1 MNALVFKGTRSM
13 ELANVPA
20 PEPGQGEVRLRTLM
34 AGVCGS
40 EMHSFL
46 GHSTYRRPGT
56 IFGHELVGVVDA
68 CGQGV
73 SSDVAG
79 LRFVVDPITTCGSC
93 SACLSGRSNVCA
105 SRRLLGA
112 EVPGG
117 FADFVVAPARNLLE
131 VSSEVPDQVA
141 VMAEPLAN
149 AVHVLRLL
157 PSLLGRHVA
166 IIGCGPI
173 GLACLAV
180 ALLGGPAGLAVVDP
194 IAERRRL
201 ALPLAKNL
209 GHGIGFTA
217 REPDGDPTPEFD
229 LVIDAVGAAAT
240 RRAAI
245 RMALPGGT
253 VVALGL
259 HAQDSEL
266 PMNEAIRKELRILAS
281 FAYVRDD
288 FVTAIRLLNQ
298 LHETFLPWITV
309 KRLAEGERAMRE
321 LADMPERF
329 VKVALQP

>member
-13 ELANVPA
+13 ELANLPA
-20 PEPGQGEVRLRTLM
+20 PEPGQDEVRIRTLM

-117 FADFVVAPARNLLE
+117 FAEFVVAPARNLLE
-131 VSSEVPDQVA
+131 VSPEVPDQVA
-141 VMAEPLAN
+141 FMAEPLAN
-149 AVHVLRLL
+149 AVHVMRLL
-157 PSLLGRHVA
+157 PSLLGRQVA

-173 GLACLAV
+173 GLSCLAV
-180 ALLGGPAGLAVVDP
+180 ALLGGPAGLAVIDP
-194 IAERRRL
+194 VAERRRL
-201 ALPLAKNL
+201 APPLVEDL
-209 GHGIGFTA
+209 GRGTGFTA
-217 REPDGDPTPEFD
+217 REPEGDPTSEFD

-245 RMALPGGT
+245 RMALSGGT